1 MPVRDKLILAL
12 DLNEKKLALEV
23 VDKFSDHIN
32 TFKVGLE
39 LFVSAGPS
47 VVDEINRKGKRV
59 FLDLKFHDISNTTSR
74 AAIAAARLGVY
85 MFNMHANGGLE
96 MMKIC
101 RESVAET
108 CLKEGIERPRM
119 IGVTVLTGLTPDA
132 LKNELSVAHSIR
144 THVKQL
150 AKLAIDA
157 GLDGVVASG
166 HETSMI
172 RDHFGKDFV
181 IVTPGIRT
189 SWSPPDDQRRTSTPR
204 EAIKAGADFIV
215 LGRAVLNQP
224 DPLKALE
231 LISAEILTA

>member
-12 DLNEKKLALEV
+12 DLNEKKRALEI
-23 VDKFSDHIN
+23 VDKFSDYIN

-47 VVDEINRKGKRV
+47 IVDEINRKGKKV
-59 FLDLKFHDISNTTSR
+59 FLDLKFHDISNTASR
-74 AAIAAARLGVY
+74 AAMAAARLGVY
-85 MFNMHANGGLE
+85 MFNVHANGGLE
-96 MMKIC
+96 MMKKC
-101 RESVAET
+101 RESVTEL
-108 CLKEGIERPRM
+108 CIRENIERPKM
-119 IGVTVLTGLTPDA
+119 LGVTVLTGLTPDA
-132 LKNELSVAHSIR
+132 LKNELSVTHSIR
-144 THVKQL
+144 THVNHL
-150 AKLAIDA
+150 SRLAIDA

-166 HETSMI
+166 HETAMI
-172 RDHFGKDFV
+172 RTHFGKNFI

-189 SWSPPDDQRRTSTPR
+189 SWSPPDDQRRTATPR
-204 EAIKAGADFIV
+204 EAIKEGADYIV